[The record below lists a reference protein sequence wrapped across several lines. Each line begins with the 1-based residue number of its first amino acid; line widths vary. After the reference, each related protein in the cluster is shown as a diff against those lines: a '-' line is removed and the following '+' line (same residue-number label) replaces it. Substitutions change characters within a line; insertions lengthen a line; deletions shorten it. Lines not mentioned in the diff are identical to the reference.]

1 MKITMKHRHHYPS
14 ESLTALVRSRIG
26 GLSRHRQ
33 IDEAIVL
40 LERRPDAS
48 PAFRVL
54 VLLVT
59 PGPDITTEAV
69 DHTLRAAFG
78 KALADLEAQ
87 IARRIE
93 KQTLR
98 KAGPARTG
106 PPVRNV
112 VNRHCA

>member
-48 PAFRVL
+48 PAFRVV

-59 PGPDITTEAV
+59 PGPDITAEAV

-78 KALADLEAQ
+78 KALAGLEAQ
-87 IARRIE
+87 IGRRRH
-93 KQTLR
+93 KQTVR
-98 KAGPARTG
+98 KNEPARTG
-106 PPVRNV
+106 PPVRHV
-112 VNRHCA
+112 GSRHCA